1 MTESLPVAVV
11 VERVLPG
18 PPEVVYDEWLDP
30 EGMLEWM
37 CPRPARPIGIRL
49 DPTVGGRFVIDV
61 EDEGVELSIWGH
73 YRELD
78 RPRRLRFTWN
88 CTTWA
93 RPDPG
98 SEVTVTLEPR
108 PGGRT
113 LMSIRHEQLP
123 PDAVDGHRHGWALIA
138 SQLEPRLALES

>member
-1 MTESLPVAVV
+1 VTESPPVAVI

-61 EDEGVELSIWGH
+61 EDEGVELTISGH

-88 CTTWA
+88 CTTWD

-98 SEVTVTLEPR
+98 SEVTVTLEAR
-108 PGGRT
+108 PEGRT
-113 LMSIRHEQLP
+113 LMTIHHRQLP
-123 PDAVDGHRHGWALIA
+123 PEVVDGHRHGWALIA
-138 SQLEPRLALES
+138 SQLERRLAVRS